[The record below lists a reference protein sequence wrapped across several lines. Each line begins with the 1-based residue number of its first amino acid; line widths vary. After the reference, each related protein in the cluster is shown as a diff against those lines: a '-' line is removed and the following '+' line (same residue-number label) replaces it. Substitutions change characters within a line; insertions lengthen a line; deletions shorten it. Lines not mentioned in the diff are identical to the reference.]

1 MSEYIEFVRHETEEE
16 KGQTIA
22 FTAMHAGLVIEI
34 TTTCDGLHDSYAV
47 LLESQDALTLRE
59 FFTRVFGGK

>member
-1 MSEYIEFVRHETEEE
+1 MSEYLEFVRHETEEE

-22 FTAMHAGLVIEI
+22 FTTMDMGLVIEI
-34 TTTCDGLHDSYAV
+34 TTTCDGVYDSYAV
-47 LLESQDALTLRE
+47 LLEPQEALTLRE